1 MGGSPHIT
9 SRICKVE
16 LGPKSNF
23 KLIERLVSF
32 LESCAFLLRRFMR
45 EEIRVKGIKPPELVR
60 E

>member
-1 MGGSPHIT
+1 M
-9 SRICKVE
+9 VE
-16 LGPKSNF
+16 LGLKPNF